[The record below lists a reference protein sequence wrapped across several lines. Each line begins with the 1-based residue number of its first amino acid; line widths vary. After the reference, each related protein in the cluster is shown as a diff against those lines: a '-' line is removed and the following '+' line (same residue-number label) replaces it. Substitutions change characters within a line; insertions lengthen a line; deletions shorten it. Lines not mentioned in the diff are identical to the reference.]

1 MILNCTQIKIMVE
14 FLFLNQADEGGVPRK
29 HISKP
34 RLYLPYQSC
43 AEVGKMLTLKK
54 IFLRGRVMA
63 EFFNLGLAPKVRLPS
78 DSENDRQSLIQQGQK
93 SDNLRI
99 YFLFHTSRHK
109 TNKLGQEPGTSF
121 DDHFPSHSVTLLLAP
136 V

>member
-1 MILNCTQIKIMVE
+1 MLLGYLILAGCTQIKIMVE
-14 FLFLNQADEGGVPRK
+14 FLFLNQEDEGGVPRK

-78 DSENDRQSLIQQGQK
+78 DSENDRQGLIYTDDK
-93 SDNLRI
+93 THSI
-99 YFLFHTSRHK
+99 LF
-109 TNKLGQEPGTSF
+109 
-121 DDHFPSHSVTLLLAP
+121 
-136 V
+136 

>member
-1 MILNCTQIKIMVE
+1 MVE
-14 FLFLNQADEGGVPRK
+14 FLFLNKEDEGGVPRK

-34 RLYLPYQSC
+34 RLYLLYQSC

-78 DSENDRQSLIQQGQK
+78 DSENDRESLMRMFHSIHQPM
-93 SDNLRI
+93 LRD
-99 YFLFHTSRHK
+99 
-109 TNKLGQEPGTSF
+109 QEI
-121 DDHFPSHSVTLLLAP
+121 HLVKIR
-136 V
+136 

>member
-1 MILNCTQIKIMVE
+1 M
-14 FLFLNQADEGGVPRK
+14 PRK
-29 HISKP
+29 HVSKP
-34 RLYLPYQSC
+34 RLYLLYQSC

-99 YFLFHTSRHK
+99 YFLFLFS
-109 TNKLGQEPGTSF
+109 G
-121 DDHFPSHSVTLLLAP
+121 
-136 V
+136 

>member
-1 MILNCTQIKIMVE
+1 MLLGYLILAGCTQIKIMVE
-14 FLFLNQADEGGVPRK
+14 FLFLNQEDEGGVPRK

-34 RLYLPYQSC
+34 RLYLLYQSY

-78 DSENDRQSLIQQGQK
+78 DSENDRQSLYWIWMFSPLKSQKFGYSQG
-93 SDNLRI
+93 
-99 YFLFHTSRHK
+99 
-109 TNKLGQEPGTSF
+109 
-121 DDHFPSHSVTLLLAP
+121 V
-136 V
+136 

>member
-1 MILNCTQIKIMVE
+1 MLLGYLILAGCTQIKIMVE
-14 FLFLNQADEGGVPRK
+14 FLFLNQEDEGGVPRK

-34 RLYLPYQSC
+34 RLYLLYQSC

-78 DSENDRQSLIQQGQK
+78 DSEDDCEGLVCNAHEINVIYQWKCQSQTELFSSSFSSRQSSSLIRFK
-93 SDNLRI
+93 YRNI
-99 YFLFHTSRHK
+99 
-109 TNKLGQEPGTSF
+109 N
-121 DDHFPSHSVTLLLAP
+121 
-136 V
+136 

>member
-14 FLFLNQADEGGVPRK
+14 FLFLNQADEGGMPRK

-34 RLYLPYQSC
+34 RLYLLYQSC

-99 YFLFHTSRHK
+99 YFLFLFS
-109 TNKLGQEPGTSF
+109 G
-121 DDHFPSHSVTLLLAP
+121 
-136 V
+136 

>member
-14 FLFLNQADEGGVPRK
+14 FLFLNQEDEGGVSRK

-34 RLYLPYQSC
+34 RLYLLYQSC

-78 DSENDRQSLIQQGQK
+78 DSENDRQSLVQRHSQSFK
-93 SDNLRI
+93 KVNLT
-99 YFLFHTSRHK
+99 YS
-109 TNKLGQEPGTSF
+109 E
-121 DDHFPSHSVTLLLAP
+121 V
-136 V
+136 

>member
-14 FLFLNQADEGGVPRK
+14 FLFLNQEDEGGVPRK

-78 DSENDRQSLIQQGQK
+78 GSENDRDGLVPNQPLF
-93 SDNLRI
+93 SDKFFQN
-99 YFLFHTSRHK
+99 
-109 TNKLGQEPGTSF
+109 
-121 DDHFPSHSVTLLLAP
+121 PSD
-136 V
+136 

>member
-1 MILNCTQIKIMVE
+1 M
-14 FLFLNQADEGGVPRK
+14 FLNQEDEGGVPRK

-34 RLYLPYQSC
+34 RLYLLYQSC

-78 DSENDRQSLIQQGQK
+78 DSENDRQG
-93 SDNLRI
+93 
-99 YFLFHTSRHK
+99 LFGNNAWFT
-109 TNKLGQEPGTSF
+109 
-121 DDHFPSHSVTLLLAP
+121 VLLQRVAMFFYGHP
-136 V
+136 VATCN

>member
-1 MILNCTQIKIMVE
+1 MTHISKYILVLTAAKCIKKE
-14 FLFLNQADEGGVPRK
+14 DEGGVPRK

-34 RLYLPYQSC
+34 RLYLLYQSC

-78 DSENDRQSLIQQGQK
+78 DSENDRQSL
-93 SDNLRI
+93 
-99 YFLFHTSRHK
+99 
-109 TNKLGQEPGTSF
+109 
-121 DDHFPSHSVTLLLAP
+121 V
-136 V
+136 